1 MHSLRPE
8 LDHLATSFPAAP
20 VVGGDITTLQAL
32 ITDHLPEWPRASELC
47 ELYLE
52 QAPWFF
58 GAITR
63 RQLLEELL
71 PLFYGEALEL
81 QHSYGSSPPS
91 HESPQTNLV
100 VSSSAF
106 SRPSDSG
113 ATAHELALLFVV
125 FCFGALTDPNL
136 PPAPNNAEASM
147 YYQLTRASLNLE
159 PVLDRP
165 PSVATVQTLSLMGI
179 YQGLVADENS
189 IESTWALMGLA
200 CKLAQ
205 SVSPTL
211 HIYLYNS
218 HAYRLDQ
225 VGLRESRTLRV
236 KSEIKAPY

>member
-1 MHSLRPE
+1 MNSAFDMESLHP
-8 LDHLATSFPAAP
+8 HIQGLANAFPAAP
-20 VVGGDITTLQAL
+20 IALGDASSLHTLVAE
-32 ITDHLPEWPRASELC
+32 HLPEWPRARQLC

-81 QHSYGSSPPS
+81 RYADSPPS
-91 HESPQTNLV
+91 QDIDSPPAPTLM

-106 SRPSDSG
+106 TRSSTGG
-113 ATAHELALLFVV
+113 ATAHELALMFVV
-125 FCFGALTDPNL
+125 FCFGALTDPDL
-136 PPAPNNAEASM
+136 PPSPNNIEAST
-147 YYQLTRASLNLE
+147 YYHLTRAALNIE

-205 SVSPTL
+205 SVS
-211 HIYLYNS
+211 NV
-218 HAYRLDQ
+218 LDF
-225 VGLRESRTLRV
+225 
-236 KSEIKAPY
+236 P